1 MQSRGYT
8 APALFASPPFPV
20 PTCGGP
26 YTQSLLHVGELPK
39 QCELTIPLFPNLVT
53 IVLRLSEGGKKAVKS
68 KYLDLETGEVLNAKQ
83 LLAFEKGKD
92 KIWKAADELRL
103 LLSNIADD
111 KEQEAHGLLV
121 EVEVIRDYLKKY
133 DDAEAS
139 FDIRAKESKRAPET
153 RGA

>member
-1 MQSRGYT
+1 M
-8 APALFASPPFPV
+8 
-20 PTCGGP
+20 
-26 YTQSLLHVGELPK
+26 
-39 QCELTIPLFPNLVT
+39 
-53 IVLRLSEGGKKAVKS
+53 KS

-92 KIWKAADELRL
+92 QIWKAADELRL

-139 FDIRAKESKRAPET
+139 FDSRAKESKRAPEKLE
-153 RGA
+153 A